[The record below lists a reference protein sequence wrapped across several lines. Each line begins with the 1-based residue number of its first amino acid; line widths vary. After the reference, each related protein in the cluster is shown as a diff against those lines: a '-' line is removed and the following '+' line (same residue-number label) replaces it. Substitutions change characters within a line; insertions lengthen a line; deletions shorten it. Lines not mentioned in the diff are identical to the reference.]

1 MNDPVLLD
9 TSAIF
14 AFLEDEQ
21 GADMVRGYIDA
32 ATRGERRLLL
42 SFATLTELR
51 YVIMQEQ
58 NTPAADRAVAL
69 VKAWPVVWVQS
80 DEPLCLK
87 AAEFKARHHLSFADT
102 FVAATAQRHSA
113 GLVHKD
119 PEFEVLA
126 DEILLL
132 PLPYK

>member
-1 MNDPVLLD
+1 VNDVLVLD

-21 GADMVRGYIDA
+21 GANTVRGYMDA
-32 ATRGERRLLL
+32 ATRGEARVLL

-58 NTPAADRAVAL
+58 GTPAADHAVAL
-69 VKAWPVVWVQS
+69 AKAWPIGWVQS

-87 AAEFKARHHLSFADT
+87 AAEFKARHRLSFADA

-126 DEILLL
+126 GDILLV